1 MIVLSITLLAREL
14 ATDMRNAGA
23 RLNHLTTVVPT
34 TTLPTAIVAR
44 REPDAP
50 SVDAT
55 GGF

>member
-1 MIVLSITLLAREL
+1 VIVLSITLLAREL